1 MDTLIRG
8 GDFFTGENG
17 LPVVITGDE
26 ELLQQALIY
35 LSVPKGAFVHDS
47 SLGSRFQEL
56 IPAPQEVMD
65 STALMFAREALAL
78 ARGIHAVSAS
88 VEAGETGWPCRVTV
102 KIRQNDSIG
111 EVAVCYG
118 NNIP

>member
-17 LPVVITGDE
+17 LPVAVTGDE

-35 LSVPKGAFVHDS
+35 LSVPKGAFVHDPL
-47 SLGSRFQEL
+47 LGSRFQEL
-56 IPAPQEVMD
+56 TPAPQEVMD
-65 STALMFAREALAL
+65 STVLMFAREALMHSC
-78 ARGIHAVSAS
+78 GIEAVSAR
-88 VEAGETGWPCRVTV
+88 VETGKKGWPCRVVV
-102 KIRQNDSIG
+102 KIRRNDSIG

-118 NNIP
+118 GNI